1 MHFEINRKW
10 QNGLLHKVNGNIK
23 LFFLNRQRNF
33 SLSHK
38 PKLKG
43 FLTFENFHT
52 FSTCN
57 ATFYYKTF
65 RKNISHLL

>member
-1 MHFEINRKW
+1 MVYFT
-10 QNGLLHKVNGNIK
+10 K
-23 LFFLNRQRNF
+23 LMETLNYFFLNRQRNL

-43 FLTFENFHT
+43 FLTFENFHI

-57 ATFYYKTF
+57 ATFYIK
-65 RKNISHLL
+65 HLEKIFLICCSV

>member
-1 MHFEINRKW
+1 MVYFT
-10 QNGLLHKVNGNIK
+10 K
-23 LFFLNRQRNF
+23 LMETLNYFFLNRQRNF

-57 ATFYYKTF
+57 ATFYIK
-65 RKNISHLL
+65 HLEEIFLICCSV